1 MKFIG
6 DSVLITGASNGIGKS
21 LAKAYADEGATVLMI
36 DNDKGNG
43 EKLENEIREHHEHA
57 YFIYC
62 DLRDP
67 KEIENLFH
75 YIDEQHDTPSILIN
89 NAGVSRFEN
98 IFDLT
103 VGEWDN
109 TIQTNLRGT
118 FLCSQQIAM
127 RWRDEGIHGR
137 IVNMASTRALMS
149 EQDSEAYAA
158 SKGGI
163 LALTHSL
170 AMSLSEY
177 QIRVNS
183 ISPGWIQTEAYE
195 ELRDIDHTQHPSKR
209 VGHATDI
216 ARACFYLSDKENA
229 FVTGEN
235 LVVDGGMTKKM
246 IYEH

>member
-1 MKFIG
+1 MKFI
-6 DSVLITGASNGIGKS
+6 DDTVLITGASNGIGKS

-43 EKLENEIREHHEHA
+43 EKLENDIRENHKQA

-67 KEIENLFH
+67 KEIENLFQH
-75 YIDEQHDTPSILIN
+75 IDEHYKTPSILIN

-118 FLCSQQIAM
+118 FLCSQQIAK

-177 QIRVNS
+177 QIRVNA

-209 VGHATDI
+209 VGHAADI